1 MPFNFQAVLPM
12 NNNVYF
18 GTLPYA
24 SGKECLYPT
33 NSQRC
38 VGTYRN
44 LRYKKAPR
52 SSAVLQVIIP
62 ILGRTSSTERLI

>member
-12 NNNVYF
+12 NHNVYF
-18 GTLPYA
+18 GTVPYA
-24 SGKECLYPT
+24 AGKECLYPT
-33 NSQRC
+33 NSQRS
-38 VGTYRN
+38 VGSHKN
-44 LRYKKAPR
+44 LRYKKATR